1 MFLEIILGI
10 TFVLGT
16 AFGVILA
23 WCLRPRLSGA
33 ARSEFLANQFVLTSA
48 ALHSNGAFSPA
59 YKHRVGR
66 YDVPE

>member
-10 TFVLGT
+10 TFALGT

-23 WCLRPRLSGA
+23 WCFRPRLSGA
-33 ARSEFLANQFVLTSA
+33 ARSECFANQFVLTSA

-66 YDVPE
+66 YGVPE

>member
-10 TFVLGT
+10 TFALGT

-23 WCLRPRLSGA
+23 WCFRPRLSGA
-33 ARSEFLANQFVLTSA
+33 ARSECFANQFVLTSA
-48 ALHSNGAFSPA
+48 ALHSNGTFSPA

-66 YDVPE
+66 YGVPE